1 MVKLAGILTDVAALL
16 GICGAI
22 TPRIMVAD
30 SEILDNFLTSFII
43 LPKQWLGEVCLLFE
57 RNINA
62 R

>member
-1 MVKLAGILTDVAALL
+1 
-16 GICGAI
+16 
-22 TPRIMVAD
+22 
-30 SEILDNFLTSFII
+30 LTSFII